1 MSKIYVDEIRHSGG
15 AVAAI
20 NIDSSG
26 RVTMANTVEID
37 IWRLA
42 TSQST
47 NADLVGWERSDNATS
62 GYAGT
67 GMTESSGVFTFPS
80 TGLWKVSG
88 CFLVVAAAGD
98 TSAGLVTQVSTDSGS
113 SFTTTGGAFDS
124 AGSTTNAANTSTAF
138 QTIINVTNA
147 STFRFK
153 LVTSGLNSGSN
164 ISGNTSRDYSTLIF
178 ERITDAQ

>member
-1 MSKIYVDEIRHSGG
+1 MALSKIQSESVNLADDFAFTG
-15 AVAAI
+15 AV
-20 NIDSSG
+20 SLP
-26 RVTMANTVEID
+26 VQID

-42 TSQST
+42 ATQST
-47 NADLVGWERSDNATS
+47 NADLTGWERPDHATS

-67 GMTESSGVFTFPS
+67 GMTESSGVFTFPN

-88 CFLVVAAAGD
+88 CFLITAASGD

-113 SFTTTGGAFDS
+113 SFATTGGCFES
-124 AGSTTNAANTSTAF
+124 QHQNTSAAF
-138 QTIINVTNA
+138 QTMINVTNA

-153 LVTSGLNSGSN
+153 LVTSGLDSGSS
-164 ISGNTSRDYSTLIF
+164 IGGNTDRDYSTLIF

>member
-1 MSKIYVDEIRHSGG
+1 MTSVIRVDNIQNSSGT
-15 AVAAI
+15 AALS
-20 NIDSSG
+20 IDSSG

-37 IWRLA
+37 IWRLH
-42 TSQST
+42 TSFTT
-47 NADLVGWERSDNATS
+47 NADITGWERPDHATS

-88 CFLVVAAAGD
+88 CFLITAVSGD

-113 SFTTTGGAFDS
+113 SFATTGGCFES
-124 AGSTTNAANTSTAF
+124 QHQNTSAAF
-138 QTIINVTNA
+138 QTMINVTNA

-153 LVTSGLNSGSN
+153 LVTSGLDSGSS
-164 ISGNTSRDYSTLIF
+164 IGGNTSRDYSTLIF
-178 ERITDAQ
+178 ERITDSQ